1 MTNFP
6 THALHIEGLHK
17 RYENHVAVAGLDL
30 KVPAGCI
37 YGILGPNGAGKS
49 TTIRCALNI
58 VARDGGSISIFGVDP
73 RADRTILRRVGYL
86 PEERGL
92 YKSMSVMD
100 VIVFFARLK
109 GIAAGAARATAERW
123 LERMGLGDWRRAKVE
138 ALSKGMQQ
146 KVQFITTV
154 VHEPEL
160 LILDEPTAGLDPVNQ
175 EVMRET
181 ILGARKDGR
190 TVVFSTHNMDQ
201 AESLCESV
209 CIIAQGEKVLD
220 GALHDIR
227 RSFRSN
233 RYRVLFD
240 GATALPPVDNAEPSV
255 LRDVQACAQGWEFS
269 LAPGADAG
277 AAFAV
282 LHALRVPIAR
292 FEHIEPSLHQI
303 FIERVRVR
311 AQPVRREIANV

>member
-1 MTNFP
+1 MTFP
-6 THALHIEGLHK
+6 THALHIEGLRK
-17 RYENHVAVAGLDL
+17 RYENHIAVGGLDL

-58 VARDGGSISIFGVDP
+58 VSRDAGSVSIFGVDP
-73 RADRTILRRVGYL
+73 RADRTILRRIGYL

-100 VIVFFARLK
+100 VIIFFARLK
-109 GIAAGAARATAERW
+109 GVATGNARAKAEQW
-123 LERMGLGDWRRAKVE
+123 LDRMGLGDWRRAKVE

-146 KVQFITTV
+146 KVQFIATV
-154 VHEPEL
+154 VHEPDL
-160 LILDEPTAGLDPVNQ
+160 LILDEPAAGLDPVNQ

-181 ILGARKDGR
+181 ILTARKEGR
-190 TVVFSTHNMDQ
+190 TVVFSTHNMEQ

-233 RYRVLFD
+233 RYRVSFD
-240 GATALPPVDNAEPSV
+240 GATAPPPADAAQQAV
-255 LRDVQACAQGWEFS
+255 LRDVQPFAQAWEFS

-277 AAFAV
+277 SAFAV
-282 LHALRVPIAR
+282 LHALRLPIAK
-292 FEHIEPSLHQI
+292 FERIEPSLHQI
-303 FIERVRVR
+303 FIDRVRVL